1 MQVKPSQGRFARMRV
16 KTSLGWWVKAVAMSD
31 DFREQIYRN
40 FSQRQA
46 EELLEIWRANDRY
59 EWSEMTFDVIR
70 EILQARHIEPPPQDK
85 PVYKAHKLKP
95 AVIRDDQQER
105 HVEPPPQKETRRPA
119 DRRGIEPIRP

>member
-1 MQVKPSQGRFARMRV
+1 MGDGLRK
-16 KTSLGWWVKAVAMSD
+16 
-31 DFREQIYRN
+31 QIYRN
-40 FSQRQA
+40 FSQRKT
-46 EELLEIWRANDRY
+46 EDLLEIWRTHDHY

-70 EILQARHIEPPPQDK
+70 EILQARHIEPSPQDK

-95 AVIRDDQQER
+95 AVIREDQQER